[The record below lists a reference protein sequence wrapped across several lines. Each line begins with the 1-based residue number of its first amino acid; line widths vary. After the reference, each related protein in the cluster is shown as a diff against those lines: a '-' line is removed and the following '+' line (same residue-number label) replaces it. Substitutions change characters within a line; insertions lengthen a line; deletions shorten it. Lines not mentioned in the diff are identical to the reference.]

1 MSLALSGTTGI
12 SGINGSSSTPAVQ
25 GSDSNTGLSFG
36 SDIVNI
42 NTNGVIKAHFDTT
55 GSEIHHNDGKRM
67 ATFTEGVDVFITGNS
82 GLRVRGD
89 VSNVDPR
96 IVFRRKSNDGNTS
109 EPAKIQMEYF
119 AGTTH
124 ESGHL
129 DFYTNGDSGSAA
141 LNHRFRIRNDGA
153 LFGDDTSIGSF
164 SDERLKKDI
173 TDYTYDLSKFKQ
185 LRPRTFNWINPSE
198 HIPHSTVIR
207 GFTAQEV
214 EAVDSYW
221 IDEND
226 VRNPKDSVL
235 VADTNNRA
243 KSSTLGASDAMY
255 VSVIKQLIEKI
266 ETLETKVAALE
277 AA

>member
-141 LNHRFRIRNDGA
+141 LNHRIRNRNNEA

>member
-153 LFGDDTSIGSF
+153 LFGDDTSIGAF

-198 HIPHSTVIR
+198 HIPHSTVIS

-221 IDEND
+221 ID
-226 VRNPKDSVL
+226 
-235 VADTNNRA
+235 
-243 KSSTLGASDAMY
+243 
-255 VSVIKQLIEKI
+255 
-266 ETLETKVAALE
+266 
-277 AA
+277 